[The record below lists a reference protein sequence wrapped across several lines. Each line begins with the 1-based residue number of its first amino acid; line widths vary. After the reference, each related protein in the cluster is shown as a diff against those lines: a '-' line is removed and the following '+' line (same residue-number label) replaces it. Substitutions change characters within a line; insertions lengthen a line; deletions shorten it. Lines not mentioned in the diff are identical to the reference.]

1 MTRTNPPLHGF
12 CSSLWIV
19 PSNENKESSLLD
31 LEHAESRYNGKIASI
46 RNVEAKEPFGL
57 ELHLKKSELNQR
69 SVKRL
74 SGSAVRGNRS
84 NMPVSSPIVGGF
96 VGSAASG
103 ISAERSLD
111 QSQSTGSS
119 FQ

>member
-1 MTRTNPPLHGF
+1 MTRTNRPLHGF
-12 CSSLWIV
+12 CSALWIV
-19 PSNENKESSLLD
+19 PSNENNESTLLD

-46 RNVEAKEPFGL
+46 RNVEAKEPLGL
-57 ELHLKKSELNQR
+57 ELHLKKTEINQR

-74 SGSAVRGNRS
+74 PGSAVRGNRS
-84 NMPVSSPIVGGF
+84 NMPVSSPI